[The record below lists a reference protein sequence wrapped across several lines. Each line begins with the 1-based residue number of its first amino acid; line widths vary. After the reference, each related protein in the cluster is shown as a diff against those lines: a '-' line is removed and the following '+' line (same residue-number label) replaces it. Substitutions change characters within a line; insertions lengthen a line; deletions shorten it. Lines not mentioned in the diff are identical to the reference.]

1 MDNENWGAGLDPLKI
16 AYWSRVGFGFLAA
29 LLCVV
34 LRFGQVDNP
43 FLTGISLA
51 LILYIVTYYVFKV
64 LFGTKVKKKSKLVT
78 MGIGAYFLTWILA
91 WTLLNTL
98 MHPAAVFTYSP
109 GTPTAGNTIIFD
121 ATESYDLTSRIAS
134 YKWNFGDENETEW
147 VETPIITHV
156 YTAAEDYTVILTVK
170 DSEGYTA
177 EATKTV
183 EVGG

>member
-1 MDNENWGAGLDPLKI
+1 MEPLKI

-51 LILYIVTYYVFKV
+51 LILYIVTYYVFRV

-78 MGIGAYFLTWILA
+78 MGIGAYFLTWIMA

-109 GTPTAGNTIIFD
+109 GTPTAGDTIIFD
-121 ATESYDLTSRIAS
+121 ASGSYDLTSRIAS
-134 YKWNFGDENETEW
+134 YKWNFGDENQTEW
-147 VETPIITHV
+147 LEEPIITHV

-170 DSEGYTA
+170 DSEGYPA
-177 EATKTV
+177 EAVKII

>member
-1 MDNENWGAGLDPLKI
+1 MDNENWGAGLEPLKI
-16 AYWSRVGFGFLAA
+16 VYWSRVGFGFLAG

-51 LILYIVTYYVFKV
+51 LILYIVTYYVYKALFAAKV
-64 LFGTKVKKKSKLVT
+64 TKKSKLVT

-109 GTPTAGNTIIFD
+109 GTPTAGDTIIFD

-134 YKWNFGDENETEW
+134 YKWNFGDENQTEW
-147 VETPIITHV
+147 VEDPIITHV
-156 YTAAEDYTVILTVK
+156 YKTAGDYTVILTVR
-170 DSEGYTA
+170 DSEEYA
-177 EATKTV
+177 SEATKTV

>member
-1 MDNENWGAGLDPLKI
+1 MEPLKI
-16 AYWSRVGFGFLAA
+16 VYWSRIGFGFLAG

-34 LRFGQVDNP
+34 LGFGQVDNP

-51 LILYIVTYYVFKV
+51 LILYIVTYYVYKA
-64 LFGTKVKKKSKLVT
+64 LFGAKVAKKSKLVT

-109 GTPTAGNTIIFD
+109 GTPTAGETIIFD
-121 ATESYDLTSRIAS
+121 ATESYDLTSPIDS
-134 YKWNFGDENETEW
+134 YQWNFGDENQTEW
-147 VETPIITHV
+147 VEDPIITHV
-156 YTAAEDYTVILTVK
+156 YTAAEDYTVVLKVK

-177 EATKTV
+177 ESTKIITV
-183 EVGG
+183 GS